1 MYILTMKNRAS
12 GFLVTSAIP
21 NKKAQTV
28 LNTIVNTWIANC
40 WVPQVILTGK
50 GEEFRNRLIFATF
63 DQLNIDLKSTD
74 AYSPNTYGMIARA
87 HRSINV
93 ALRTLE
99 NHTNWAFHLPLITNN
114 QRFNHSFFTPAQY
127 VFGTPTNQSGRLLL
141 GAQNDWEA

>member
-1 MYILTMKNRAS
+1 MKDRET

-21 NKKAQTV
+21 NKKSQTV
-28 LNTIVNTWIANC
+28 RDTIVNTGIAYFG
-40 WVPQVILTGK
+40 VPQVILTDKGK
-50 GEEFRNRLIFATF
+50 ELKNKLIFANF
-63 DQLNIDLKSTD
+63 NQLNIDFRSTD
-74 AYSPNTYGMIARA
+74 AYSPYTNGMIEQA

-93 ALRTLE
+93 ALTTLE